1 MEMRS
6 VTIEYPHW
14 DEGEHITVKPE
25 LCGRPFTAGQTY
37 EVFRTNPP
45 TSYSPP
51 QLFLKGYTV
60 ALNPQIVLPAPALIT
75 DAERVRAACRV
86 EFYGV
91 QTLGGHWFSVT
102 DSPINSRFP
111 STQDAKSALEALD
124 CWVMELRRRDGK
136 Q

>member
-1 MEMRS
+1 MM
-6 VTIEYPHW
+6 IEYPHW
-14 DEGEHITVKPE
+14 MPGERVVLVSGVGDGYTLIQGKVYTV
-25 LCGRPFTAGQTY
+25 
-37 EVFRTNPP
+37 VRTDPP
-45 TSYSPP
+45 TKHERPRLHLNETPAVLDPASVTLVPP
-51 QLFLKGYTV
+51 
-60 ALNPQIVLPAPALIT
+60 AMIT
-75 DAERVRAACRV
+75 DAERVAAACRV

-124 CWVMELRRRDGK
+124 CWVMELRRREGK